1 MVAACEKK
9 ERRGGH
15 THCCRRR
22 RHHRHQEQRRFRFSK
37 AAHADAPPFA
47 TPSFSDQQPRRCT
60 ASCLSFP
67 LSFFLS
73 FSTKRPAARAVEEA
87 EGGDSWPGSSVLSD
101 VPGASITATSRAH
114 TECCLGENGG
124 AVPPAATRRYRNL
137 QMTFLIWLRRD
148 N

>member
-1 MVAACEKK
+1 MGTHTAAAAAATTATRSSGASGSV
-9 ERRGGH
+9 RRH
-15 THCCRRR
+15 MQMRRHLR
-22 RHHRHQEQRRFRFSK
+22 RHHSRISSLD
-37 AAHADAPPFA
+37 DARLPVFLSPF
-47 TPSFSDQQPRRCT
+47 
-60 ASCLSFP
+60 